1 MKNIVL
7 VCNMG
12 MSTSALMKKMRSYAE
27 SINYECTVNAYPVSE
42 LGNVLDDAAVV
53 LVGPQISYMFKK
65 IEEIAKEKNV
75 PVSTIPTQMYGFMDG
90 KGAIELA
97 RKLIGE

>member
-27 SINYECTVNAYPVSE
+27 SINYECTINAYQVSE
-42 LGNVLDDAAVV
+42 LPNVIANAHVV
-53 LVGPQISYMFKK
+53 LVGPQISYMIDK
-65 IEEIAKEKNV
+65 ITEVVGDV
-75 PVSTIPTQMYGFMDG
+75 PLSKIPPQMYGMMDG

-97 RKLIGE
+97 KKMIGD